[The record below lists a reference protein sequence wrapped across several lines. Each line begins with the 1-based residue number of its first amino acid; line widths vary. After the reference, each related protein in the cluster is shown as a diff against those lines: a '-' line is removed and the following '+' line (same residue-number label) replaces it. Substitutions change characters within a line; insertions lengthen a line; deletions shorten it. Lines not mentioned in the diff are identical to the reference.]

1 MIRFRASWLLVLL
14 AGCGAPRARI
24 AVERLPGTRPEL
36 VVLRCQALG
45 LKKPHYDWTFG
56 ASVHQVGW
64 GAPRD
69 EAALFVSLDKGPPA
83 LLSVSCRASE
93 EKEQGGR
100 SVDAAT
106 SLAPIVF
113 KSATAPKR
121 IGELVVVEGSGFGGK
136 PLDGDALWLI
146 PPRGDRLALDHGCK
160 GAAWT
165 DAKITACL
173 PPQPQPPGRYELRLE
188 SGGRLAATA
197 INLGP
202 VK

>member
-1 MIRFRASWLLVLL
+1 MIRSRVWWLLALL

-36 VVLRCQALG
+36 VLLRCQALG
-45 LKKPHYDWTFG
+45 LKKPKYEWTIG
-56 ASVHQVGW
+56 SSVHQVGW

-69 EAALFVSLDKGPPA
+69 EAALFVSLDKGAPA
-83 LLSVSCRASE
+83 NLQVSCRASE
-93 EKEQGGR
+93 EKEKGGR
-100 SVDAAT
+100 TVEAAT
-106 SLAPIVF
+106 SLAPIAI

-121 IGELVVVEGSGFGGK
+121 AGEPVVVEGSGFGAK
-136 PLDGDALWLI
+136 PLAGDALWLI
-146 PPRGDRLALDHGCK
+146 PPRGDRVPLDHGCK
-160 GAAWT
+160 GASWT

-173 PPQPQPPGRYELRLE
+173 PPEPPGRYELRLQ

-197 INLGP
+197 INLEP